1 MASHGGVDVPALKNA
16 VYEAC
21 LATAELDPKYV
32 FDQHHLISLGIIPA
46 NDVDILLKVAQSLV
60 NEKLFKVVQSDTM
73 GWRLRSVEDA
83 KKYVNSPWTQY
94 GAETNK
100 WSQV

>member
-1 MASHGGVDVPALKNA
+1 MASSGPSNTVDVPALKNA

-21 LATAELDPKYV
+21 VPTAELDHKHV
-32 FDQHHLISLGIIPA
+32 FDQHHLLALGIIPN
-46 NDVDILLKVAQSLV
+46 NDIEILLAVAQSLV

-83 KKYVNSPWTQY
+83 KK
-94 GAETNK
+94 
-100 WSQV
+100 